1 MVNPLQAAIHQRHAG
16 FIVKT
21 QDFAGIAQQLDAL
34 LGQQFIAPVTGEKL
48 FADQLLQALHLLAD
62 RGLGTTHC
70 GGGGGEGVQISDRHK
85 GAQQIEIEVEY
96 RTCCINHLSSLT
108 GG

>member
-1 MVNPLQAAIHQRHAG
+1 MGFPSGGSFFCTIIDVLNLFFISLQENQHIG
-16 FIVKT
+16 
-21 QDFAGIAQQLDAL
+21 
-34 LGQQFIAPVTGEKL
+34 VTSEKL
-48 FADQLLQALHLLAD
+48 LANQLLQALHLLAD

-70 GGGGGEGVQISDRHK
+70 GGGGSEGVQISDCYK